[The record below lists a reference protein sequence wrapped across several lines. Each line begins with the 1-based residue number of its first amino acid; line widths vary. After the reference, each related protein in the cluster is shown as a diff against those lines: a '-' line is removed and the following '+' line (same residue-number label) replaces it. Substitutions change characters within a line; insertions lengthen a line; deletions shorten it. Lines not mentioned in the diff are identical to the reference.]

1 MPGFKIK
8 KQEGYEISTAEKETL
23 EAITVLGDPGADRIL
38 FWDDSANTWKFL
50 TIGSGLNITDTTITA
65 TSSGDVIGP
74 ASATDNAIV
83 RFNLTTGKLIQNSNV
98 TIDDN
103 GAMQMP
109 NNQWFSFKDYAGT
122 GSINAFKGTIDDE
135 IDVAA
140 QLNVGTIEAEEDA
153 GAIPL
158 FDMPV
163 SSSSVDGTEM
173 SATIRIDGNNILKVY
188 AEADGAGGADSF
200 AVKLLSGAGLDITET
215 AATSDT
221 DKFLVSD
228 SNRVKYRTGAEVLSD
243 IGGQASLG
251 FIPENVANK
260 LTSFQGTP
268 DDTHYPSEKLVKNSL
283 DTKAPLASPTFTGT
297 VTLPK
302 AVNVK
307 DTSADHEYQLG
318 VSELAANRT
327 VTLPLLTGNDEF
339 VFKAHTQTLT
349 NKRINPRIVSATSY
363 TTDTGTS
370 LNVSTCDQ
378 FVITAQAGAL
388 KFNNPGGTPENGQ
401 KLIIR
406 IKDDG
411 TARALTY
418 DTQFRGIGVE
428 LPDTTVAG
436 KTLYMGFIYNSNDT
450 KWDLVA
456 SAQEE

>member
-1 MPGFKIK
+1 MENQKL
-8 KQEGYEISTAEKETL
+8 T
-23 EAITVLGDPGADRIL
+23 DRPEL
-38 FWDDSANTWKFL
+38 NELADDSDV
-50 TIGSGLNITDTTITA
+50 IHIVDVSDTTDSPEG
-65 TSSGDVIGP
+65 TSKKWKI
-74 ASATDNAIV
+74 
-83 RFNLTTGKLIQNSNV
+83 LTWIRTLLAGKQ
-98 TIDDN
+98 
-103 GAMQMP
+103 
-109 NNQWFSFKDYAGT
+109 
-122 GSINAFKGTIDDE
+122 
-135 IDVAA
+135 
-140 QLNVGTIEAEEDA
+140 DA
-153 GAIPL
+153 
-158 FDMPV
+158 
-163 SSSSVDGTEM
+163 
-173 SATIRIDGNNILKVY
+173 
-188 AEADGAGGADSF
+188 
-200 AVKLLSGAGLDITET
+200 
-215 AATSDT
+215 
-221 DKFLVSD
+221 
-228 SNRVKYRTGAEVLSD
+228 
-243 IGGQASLG
+243 LG
-251 FIPENVANK
+251 FTPENVANK
-260 LTSFQGTP
+260 RTSFQTTP
-268 DDTHYPSEKLVKNSL
+268 TDTAYISEKLAKDSL
-283 DTKAPLASPTFTGT
+283 DAKAPLASPTFTGT

-302 AVNVK
+302 AVNIK

-370 LNVSTCDQ
+370 LNISTCDQ

-388 KFNNPGGTPENGQ
+388 KFNNPGGTPLNGQ

-406 IKDDG
+406 IKDNG